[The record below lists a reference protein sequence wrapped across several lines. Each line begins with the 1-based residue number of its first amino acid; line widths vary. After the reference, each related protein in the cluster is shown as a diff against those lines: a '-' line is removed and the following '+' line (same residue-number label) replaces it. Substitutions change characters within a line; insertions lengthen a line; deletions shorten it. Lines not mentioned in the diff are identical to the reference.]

1 MKIGRSKQKEVTHII
16 WRTGN
21 AYTFK
26 KKYRI
31 TGLSSLPPSY
41 YFFFSII
48 IPYSTRC
55 ISSFHSRKPRSQIS
69 IRSAILF
76 ASSILVCEKN
86 GSSVSHCD

>member
-41 YFFFSII
+41 YFFFFHY
-48 IPYSTRC
+48 YSVFD
-55 ISSFHSRKPRSQIS
+55 SMYLVVSFEETTLANFNS
-69 IRSAILF
+69 IRN
-76 ASSILVCEKN
+76 SICLLDSCL
-86 GSSVSHCD
+86 

>member
-1 MKIGRSKQKEVTHII
+1 MKIGRSKQKDVTHII

-41 YFFFSII
+41 YFFFFHY
-48 IPYSTRC
+48 YSV
-55 ISSFHSRKPRSQIS
+55 FDVSRRFIEETMLANFNS
-69 IRSAILF
+69 IRN
-76 ASSILVCEKN
+76 SICLLDSCL
-86 GSSVSHCD
+86 

>member
-1 MKIGRSKQKEVTHII
+1 MKIGRSKQKDVTHII
-16 WRTGN
+16 WRTDN

-31 TGLSSLPPSY
+31 TGLSSLPLSY

-48 IPYSTRC
+48 IPYSMYLVV
-55 ISSFHSRKPRSQIS
+55 SSRKPCSQIS